1 VDFML
6 NVRNIVLASALLM
19 AGTIPGQAN
28 CDNSSLSGVYPF
40 VASGL
45 TVGIYDSSNVL
56 HPLTPPQPLSSVGQ
70 YTFDGQGNFTR
81 IDYNV
86 GNGVPANNA
95 STPVNESGFRTGQT
109 GTYSIA
115 EDCTGTISLA
125 VNGAM
130 IQLQVVVV
138 DFGESARAIVASEH
152 VPGFAN
158 PPPGTDCSA
167 GCNEGVNILVD
178 LKKDVYHRSH

>member
-1 VDFML
+1 M
-6 NVRNIVLASALLM
+6 
-19 AGTIPGQAN
+19 PGQAN

>member
-1 VDFML
+1 VHFTL
-6 NVRNIVLASALLM
+6 NLRNIVLAGAVLM
-19 AGTIPGQAN
+19 AGTAPGYAN

-40 VASGL
+40 KASGF
-45 TVGIYDSSNVL
+45 TVGIYDTANVL

-81 IDYNV
+81 VDYNV

-95 STPVNESGFRTGQT
+95 STPVNDSGFRTGQA

-115 EDCTGTISLA
+115 EDCTGTISLS

-130 IQLQVVVV
+130 IQLQVVVL
-138 DFGESARAIVASEH
+138 DFGESAWAIVASEH
-152 VPGFAN
+152 VPGFPN

-178 LKKDVYHRSH
+178 LKKDEYHRSH